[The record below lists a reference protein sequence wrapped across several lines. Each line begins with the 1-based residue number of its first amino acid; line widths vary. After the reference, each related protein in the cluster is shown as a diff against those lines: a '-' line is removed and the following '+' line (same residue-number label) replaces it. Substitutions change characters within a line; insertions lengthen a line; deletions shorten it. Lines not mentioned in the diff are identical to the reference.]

1 MNILDGFGY
10 IVEGNMLVNGYEVDF
25 LINNKI
31 VV

>member
-10 IVEGNMLVNGYEVDF
+10 IVESNMLVNGYEVDF

>member
-10 IVEGNMLVNGYEVDF
+10 IVESNMLVNGYEVDF
-25 LINNKI
+25 IINNKI